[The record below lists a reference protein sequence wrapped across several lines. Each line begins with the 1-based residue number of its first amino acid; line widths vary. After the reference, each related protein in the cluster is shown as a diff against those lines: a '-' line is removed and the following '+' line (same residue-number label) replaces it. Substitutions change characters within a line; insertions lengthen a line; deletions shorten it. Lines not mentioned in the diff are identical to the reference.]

1 MWLIIIKNYC
11 LRFLAEF
18 FIRKKIIILLWLFNE
33 FESCEIEIS
42 DDISFDEINELF
54 AEENCCGGE
63 QLLSNLPAL
72 TFCDNK

>member
-1 MWLIIIKNYC
+1 MSSK
-11 LRFLAEF
+11 ADV
-18 FIRKKIIILLWLFNE
+18 
-33 FESCEIEIS
+33 SV
-42 DDISFDEINELF
+42 ISFDEINELF